1 MTYTQLL
8 EASRPRHKLTCQI
21 PEKTRKAV
29 SSWTVPFQHLV
40 CISPKRTAGSAG
52 AGGGR
57 ERAREWRKEDGDIG
71 KTRTHG
77 RTPGEIR
84 HVIVRPLVRGQACD
98 LTWPTLCSS
107 ALTRDLF
114 CRGLDKH
121 RPPAHNNEPLTR
133 QGLTAIP
140 VHW

>member
-1 MTYTQLL
+1 MKDYVATGSALRGGGGGGEGGGQAYEVKAINHVRALFCLRLVWHSLSRRSRALHQHMTYTQLL

-77 RTPGEIR
+77 RTPGEI
-84 HVIVRPLVRGQACD
+84 
-98 LTWPTLCSS
+98 
-107 ALTRDLF
+107 
-114 CRGLDKH
+114 
-121 RPPAHNNEPLTR
+121 
-133 QGLTAIP
+133 
-140 VHW
+140 